1 LRRWRRGFA
10 ALDLSQAAGKRNA
23 LDHGPWLK
31 DVLVFLAAAGL
42 VVPLFHRARIGAVL
56 GFLCVGIAVGPYGF
70 GRLAEDVPWIRY
82 LTIEDRARVEPFAE
96 LGVLFLL
103 FLIGLELSLARL
115 WSLRRYVA
123 GIGGLQFALSALAI
137 GRGLAVLG
145 VPGSGAIVLG
155 LGLAMSSTAI
165 VMQLLEEQGRSTT
178 TVGRVALAVLL
189 FQDLMVAPVLFGVQF
204 LAHDERHVAVS
215 LAGALLQ
222 AALAVV
228 AIVAAGRYVLQPIV
242 RFAAQSG
249 NRDLILAIT
258 LFMVVGVAAATG
270 VAGPLDRARRFSRRS
285 AVVGD
290 RIPPPDRDRH
300 RAVQGAPDRPI
311 LHHRWNDHRHRCG
324 LGRYRPRPPSRSW
337 LCWRS
342 RASSCWSQV
351 ALSASAL
358 RSPQR
363 SSSCW
368 RRAANLRS
376 S

>member
-1 LRRWRRGFA
+1 
-10 ALDLSQAAGKRNA
+10 
-23 LDHGPWLK
+23 LK

-137 GRGLAVLG
+137 GGGLAVLG

-189 FQDLMVAPVLFGVQF
+189 FQDLMVAPSCSACSSSRTTSAMSRCPLPGRCCK
-204 LAHDERHVAVS
+204 RHWRLSPSSLPVATS
-215 LAGALLQ
+215 C
-222 AALAVV
+222 
-228 AIVAAGRYVLQPIV
+228 
-242 RFAAQSG
+242 
-249 NRDLILAIT
+249 NRSSASRPR
-258 LFMVVGVAAATG
+258 AATATSSWQSRCSWWWESPQPPASRG
-270 VAGPLDRARRFSRRS
+270 SRPRSALFSSVCCCRRPNTATRSRSTSRRS
-285 AVVGD
+285 RG
-290 RIPPPDRDRH
+290 
-300 RAVQGAPDRPI
+300 
-311 LHHRWNDHRHRCG
+311 
-324 LGRYRPRPPSRSW
+324 S
-337 LCWRS
+337 
-342 RASSCWSQV
+342 
-351 ALSASAL
+351 
-358 RSPQR
+358 
-363 SSSCW
+363 
-368 RRAANLRS
+368 
-376 S
+376 